1 MSSPQP
7 NEPPEAGSDG
17 EPSGESRHKPA
28 RLEQFA
34 SRFGPWLAL
43 GLAIAHAAALVR
55 ECGRVG
61 FMPLDQSICFDG
73 GWRILSGEVP
83 LRDYVAPNGFTVHAL
98 QALFF
103 AVGGVNWSSYIEHA
117 ALMNALAAGA
127 VWLLLR
133 QLGLGPWLAALFAG
147 ATGVVFFTPF
157 GAPYMDTHA
166 FAFSLAA
173 LVAAL
178 RATLHHA
185 DKVRRREAWLVGP
198 LLALAFF
205 SKQIPSVFFLVPCL
219 ALCAL
224 ARTERVATLRRML
237 LSLAATAFVLLIA
250 AFALGVD
257 FAALRLFVL
266 DLPAEEGAR
275 RLGYIDGFG
284 ALLRNFDE
292 TRTKLAL
299 HSILVVHLLGLPALA
314 LGSVLLP
321 RALREPT
328 WRWRQALG
336 AAALGELLLLAC
348 LGFIALTSNDREQGV
363 PLVFA
368 ALGACAA
375 ALVAAGA
382 AVGPRAAPAGRAAA
396 FALAALALWDAWG
409 FHERVNIPRKAID
422 ITFAEPSPA
431 APPPKLPDQLACM
444 QFETPRL
451 VTYGANDLR
460 ELSEYLRVRDGAFFL
475 VGDAS
480 VLYGITGKPSV
491 FPALWFHPGLTFP
504 YPHDA
509 RFAAF
514 EQRLLER
521 LERFEVRTIV
531 LEPRVWIG
539 YPAQDGQ
546 KPKARYITLE
556 SFPRVAQLVNAR
568 LASER
573 SFGPIR
579 VLELR

>member
-1 MSSPQP
+1 MSSPRP
-7 NEPPEAGSDG
+7 NEEADG
-17 EPSGESRHKPA
+17 KPDAELDAESRRKLA
-28 RLEQFA
+28 WLNGCGSGFA
-34 SRFGPWLAL
+34 PTLAFL
-43 GLAIAHAAALVR
+43 SAVLFSSYLAGV
-55 ECGRVG
+55 CGRVG

-103 AVGGVNWSSYIEHA
+103 AVLGVNWSSYIEHA
-117 ALMNALAAGA
+117 ALMNAFAAAA

-133 QLGLGPWLAALFAG
+133 QLGLGRWLAALFAG
-147 ATGVVFFTPF
+147 ASGVVFFAPF

-173 LVAAL
+173 LTAAVG
-178 RATLHHA
+178 ATFHRE
-185 DKVRRREAWLVGP
+185 DGIRRRASWFVGP

-205 SKQIPSVFFLVPCL
+205 AKQIPSVFFLVPCL

-224 ARTERVATLRRML
+224 ARTERAATLRRML
-237 LSLAATAFVLLIA
+237 LSLAATALVLLLA
-250 AFALGVD
+250 ALAFGVD
-257 FAALRLFVL
+257 FAALQLFVL

-275 RLGYIDGFG
+275 RLGYVDGVG
-284 ALLRNFDE
+284 ALLRNFED
-292 TRTKLAL
+292 TRTKLEL
-299 HSILVVHLLGLPALA
+299 HSLLVVHVLGLPALL
-314 LGSVLLP
+314 LGLVFLP
-321 RALREPT
+321 RVLREPT

-348 LGFIALTSNDREQGV
+348 LCFIALTSNDREQGV

-375 ALVAAGA
+375 ALVAVGA
-382 AVGPRAAPAGRAAA
+382 AVGPRAARAGHVAA
-396 FALAALALWDAWG
+396 FALAALAVWDAWN
-409 FHERVNIPRKAID
+409 FHQRVNLPRKAID
-422 ITFAEPSPA
+422 ITFAERDPNA
-431 APPPKLPDQLACM
+431 APQRLPDELARM

-460 ELSEYLRVRDGAFFL
+460 ELSEYLRARDGAFFL

-509 RFAAF
+509 RFADF
-514 EQRLLER
+514 EQRLLKR
-521 LERFEVRTIV
+521 LERFDVRTIV

-539 YPAQDGQ
+539 YPAPDGQ
-546 KPKARYITLE
+546 KPKARYITLD
-556 SFPRVAQLVNAR
+556 SFPRVAQLVSER

>member
-7 NEPPEAGSDG
+7 NEEADG
-17 EPSGESRHKPA
+17 EPDAELDAESRRKLA
-28 RLEQFA
+28 WLNGCGSGFA
-34 SRFGPWLAL
+34 PTFAL
-43 GLAIAHAAALVR
+43 LSAVLLSTGLAR
-55 ECGRVG
+55 DSGRVG

-117 ALMNALAAGA
+117 AWMNAFAATA

-147 ATGVVFFTPF
+147 ASGVVFFAPF

-178 RATLHHA
+178 RATLHYA
-185 DKVRRREAWLVGP
+185 DQVRRREAWLVGP

-224 ARTERVATLRRML
+224 ARSERAATLRRML
-237 LSLAATAFVLLIA
+237 LSLVATALVLLLA
-250 AFALGVD
+250 AVALGVD

-275 RLGYIDGFG
+275 RLGYVDGVG
-284 ALLRNFDE
+284 ALLRNFED

-299 HSILVVHLLGLPALA
+299 HSFLVVHLLGLPALA
-314 LGSVLLP
+314 LGLVFLP
-321 RALREPT
+321 RALREPS

-348 LGFIALTSNDREQGV
+348 LCFIALTSNDREQGV

-382 AVGPRAAPAGRAAA
+382 AVGPRAARAGRAAA
-396 FALAALALWDAWG
+396 LALAALAVWDAWG

-422 ITFAEPSPA
+422 ITFAERSPD
-431 APPPKLPDQLACM
+431 APPPTLPDGLERM

-451 VTYGANDLR
+451 VTYGAQDLR
-460 ELSEYLRVRDGAFFL
+460 ELSEYLRGREGAFFL

-521 LERFEVRTIV
+521 LEQLDVRTIV

-539 YPAQDGQ
+539 YPAPDGQ

-556 SFPRVAQLVNAR
+556 SFPRVAQLVSER

-573 SFGPIR
+573 SFGPLR